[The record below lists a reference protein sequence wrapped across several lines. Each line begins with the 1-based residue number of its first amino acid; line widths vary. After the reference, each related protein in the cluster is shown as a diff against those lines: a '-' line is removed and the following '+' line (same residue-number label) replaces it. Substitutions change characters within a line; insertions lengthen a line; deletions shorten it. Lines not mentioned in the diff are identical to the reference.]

1 MHDWVALTSGEIPSP
16 ELVAAWVTLGMVPT
30 ERIPLWAAHWL
41 VDGYDGQAVRA
52 LAGFSGTDPYEVHDT
67 LPDAL
72 ADCRTPIPDSD
83 SAAAQT
89 AFTKLARMHADGAAG
104 EKWII
109 DKVDEILAR
118 TGYASSVISLPLGQL
133 YGLDEEW
140 GKAGAEPHNN
150 SRQRSNAHAPLNS
163 RHARL
168 PPRSCSNQ
176 MKPHAR
182 RELAPGVTVR
192 HRSTKSEPA
201 PKLAEAVRAANV
213 SRACVDLATADG
225 QATSRLTRTS
235 LTRPT

>member
-140 GKAGAEPHNN
+140 GEGWGRTTQQLTAEV
-150 SRQRSNAHAPLNS
+150 Q
-163 RHARL
+163 
-168 PPRSCSNQ
+168 
-176 MKPHAR
+176 
-182 RELAPGVTVR
+182 
-192 HRSTKSEPA
+192 
-201 PKLAEAVRAANV
+201 
-213 SRACVDLATADG
+213 RACAAQLAACSPAAAVLLEPDET
-225 QATSRLTRTS
+225 
-235 LTRPT
+235 TRP